1 MAVKPLV
8 SVIIPT
14 FNRLGFLKEAVESVE
29 KQSCRD
35 FELIIVD
42 DGSTDSTGGYLKGFP
57 AKYIRLEHS
66 GFPGRVRNAGAK
78 AAEGKYLAFLDSD
91 DLWEPEKLA
100 RQIEYLAANPKIEI
114 CHTREVWL
122 RNGRVVSQSKQRHKR
137 SGNIFNHALK
147 KCIIG
152 PSTVMLSSRLFAET
166 GGFREDMEIAED
178 YELWLRITNGYEVGY
193 IDEPLVVKRGGHR
206 DQLSERYGQIE
217 IFRIK
222 ALQKNLEAGIFHGEN
237 KILAGREM
245 ARKCRIYGSGALKRG
260 KVEEGEYY
268 LRLGLKIIPW
278 TVNNEVYMK
287 RLIEWGV
294 DGIITDKPDLLK
306 KLLETLE

>member
-1 MAVKPLV
+1 MPVKLLV

-14 FNRLGFLKEAVESVE
+14 FNRLEFLKEAVESVE

-42 DGSTDSTGGYLKGFP
+42 DGSTDSTGGYLENLPIKSRPVKNFP
-57 AKYIRLEHS
+57 AKHIRLQHS
-66 GFPGRVRNAGAK
+66 GFPGLVRNAGAR

-100 RQIEYLAANPKIEI
+100 KQIEYLTANPKIEI

-137 SGNIFNHALK
+137 EGDIFEHALK

-166 GGFREDMEIAED
+166 GGFSEDMEIAED
-178 YELWLRITNGYEVGY
+178 YELWLRLTNDHEVGY
-193 IDEPLVVKRGGHR
+193 IDEPLVIKRGGHQ
-206 DQLSERYGQIE
+206 DQLSEKYGQIE

-237 KILAGREM
+237 RISASREM
-245 ARKCRIYGSGALKRG
+245 AKKCRIYGAGALKRG
-260 KVEEGEYY
+260 KTEEGEHY
-268 LRLGLKIIPW
+268 LRLAEQWEG
-278 TVNNEVYMK
+278 
-287 RLIEWGV
+287 GF
-294 DGIITDKPDLLK
+294 DGD
-306 KLLETLE
+306 

>member
-1 MAVKPLV
+1 MAVKPLI

-14 FNRLGFLKEAVESVE
+14 FNRIGFLKEAVESVE
-29 KQSCRD
+29 KQGCRD

-42 DGSTDSTGGYLKGFP
+42 DGSTDGTGEYIKNLP
-57 AKYIRLEHS
+57 VKYIRLEHS

-78 AAEGKYLAFLDSD
+78 AAEGRYLAFLDSD

-100 RQIEYLAANPKIEI
+100 KQIEYLAAYPKIEI

-122 RNGRVVSQSKQRHKR
+122 RNGRVVSQSKQRHKC

-152 PSTVMLSSRLFAET
+152 PSTVILSSRLFAET

-178 YELWLRITNGYEVGY
+178 YELWLRITNDCEVGY
-193 IDEPLVVKRGGHR
+193 IDEPLVIKRGGHG
-206 DQLSERYGQIE
+206 DQLSEKYGQIE

-237 KILAGREM
+237 KNLASREM
-245 ARKCRIYGSGALKRG
+245 AIKCRIYGSGALKRG

-268 LRLGLKIIPW
+268 LRLAERREAGCREGDSAG
-278 TVNNEVYMK
+278 N
-287 RLIEWGV
+287 
-294 DGIITDKPDLLK
+294 
-306 KLLETLE
+306 

>member
-1 MAVKPLV
+1 MAVMPLV

-29 KQSCRD
+29 KQSSRD

-42 DGSTDSTGGYLKGFP
+42 DGSTDSTGGYLEGLP
-57 AKYIRLEHS
+57 VKYIRLGHS

-100 RQIEYLAANPKIEI
+100 RQVSYLTANPEIEI
-114 CHTREVWL
+114 CHTHEVWL

-152 PSTVMLSSRLFAET
+152 PSTVMLSSRLFRET
-166 GGFREDMEIAED
+166 GGFREDMELAED

-193 IDEPLVVKRGGHR
+193 IDEPLVIKRAGHE
-206 DQLSERYGQIE
+206 DQLSEKYGQIE

-222 ALQKNLEAGIFHGEN
+222 ALQQNLEAGIFHGEN

-245 ARKCRIYGSGALKRG
+245 ARKGRIYGSGALKRG
-260 KVEEGEYY
+260 KKEEGEYY
-268 LRLGLKIIPW
+268 LRLAEQWEGDSA
-278 TVNNEVYMK
+278 
-287 RLIEWGV
+287 G
-294 DGIITDKPDLLK
+294 D
-306 KLLETLE
+306 